1 MHGDSNSVVYHL
13 SQQQQIMHLIQ
24 KASEPSVLFEFYDDT
39 PPFAK
44 KQIQFEVPVSGEAK
58 SLVMTDLRSPQD

>member
-1 MHGDSNSVVYHL
+1 MGSGSNSVVYHL
-13 SQQQQIMHLIQ
+13 PQQQQIMHVIQ
-24 KASEPSVLFEFYDDT
+24 KSSEPSVLFEFYDDT

-58 SLVMTDLRSPQD
+58 SLVMTDLRSPPD